1 MNSDFEE
8 ALRIL
13 DDTRYKGLQWQS
25 SGDQCS
31 ASGFA
36 STGKHAHDFG
46 IFKEAISVDEAIAI
60 SNGIKFG
67 FDLAITAASSAVTRL
82 RVTVRN

>member
-1 MNSDFEE
+1 MNGDFEE

-13 DDTRYKGLQWQS
+13 DDTRYKGLRWQS

-36 STGKHAHDFG
+36 PTKFSSEYGT
-46 IFKEAISVDEAIAI
+46 FKEAISVDEAIAI

-67 FDLAITAASSAVTRL
+67 FDLAITAASSAITRL
-82 RVTVRN
+82 RVTGKN